1 MLVRLGGDEIV
12 IVKVDKDLER
22 RVEEWYSSMKGR
34 SVLAF
39 MEEGEFEE
47 LKWISDEYARR
58 KLGLD

>member
-1 MLVRLGGDEIV
+1 MLVRLVGDEIV

-39 MEEGEFEE
+39 MEEEEFEE